1 MAFYT
6 ALSTLITR
14 AANFIIVH
22 YSTEFHRNVKNNMKK
37 KKIQFTEFAQYLMK
51 IDK

>member
-6 ALSTLITR
+6 ALSTLITH
-14 AANFIIVH
+14 AANFIIMH
-22 YSTEFHRNVKNNMKK
+22 YDGIPSKCKNNM